1 MAPVRKNGAHIFV
14 LLVTVAIVP
23 VRAQQ
28 KPQTH
33 KVYMSVVDASDRP
46 VLDLTASDFQIKE
59 NGAPRPVVGATV
71 AQLGRIILMV
81 DNSDAAAGALTPIRA
96 GVQQFIDAI
105 PPLDEIA
112 LLTTGRQLRIRVPP
126 TTDRKKLKDA
136 VGLIYP
142 DSGSPSVL
150 MSGLLETF
158 NRFYKATPD
167 RWATFVIVTTDGP
180 ENSNMNPKQFAQF
193 EDTLAAREVVVHAV
207 TLSTRGLGMQSDAA
221 LTLAQNSHG
230 HVDVLKVPTAL
241 PDKMKALGAIVAQ
254 DSELLARQYV
264 VEYSAETPIAPQSTI
279 EVVLARPG
287 ARPVLSP
294 GRPTR

>member
-1 MAPVRKNGAHIFV
+1 
-14 LLVTVAIVP
+14 
-23 VRAQQ
+23 
-28 KPQTH
+28 
-33 KVYMSVVDASDRP
+33 
-46 VLDLTASDFQIKE
+46 
-59 NGAPRPVVGATV
+59 
-71 AQLGRIILMV
+71 MV

-105 PPLDEIA
+105 PPRDEIA

-230 HVDVLKVPTAL
+230 HADVLKAPTAL
-241 PDKMKALGAIVAQ
+241 PDKMTALGAIVAQ

-287 ARPVLSP
+287 ARPVLSQ